1 MLLGFMS
8 VNVLK
13 FILMLQEF
21 CLVDY
26 LVDFCLVLTADFED
40 ESVYVNDARLK
51 FCLCRLSHI
60 VAQLAD
66 AIVLA
71 DELTVT
77 ADVAVLL
84 AGLQF
89 LVKEKHVTVIVNCL
103 SFQFQL
109 CPVVLMGVES

>member
-1 MLLGFMS
+1 MLLGFIS
-8 VNVLK
+8 FNVLK

-40 ESVYVNDARLK
+40 ESIYVNDARLK

-60 VAQLAD
+60 VAQLAN

-71 DELTVT
+71 DELAVT

-84 AGLQF
+84 LDCSFWLKRNTSRSLLIVCRSNSNFARSF
-89 LVKEKHVTVIVNCL
+89 LWV
-103 SFQFQL
+103 
-109 CPVVLMGVES
+109 